1 MNFGS
6 LALTFLMIGSIN
18 SQAEQGG
25 RIAHLENALLAPCCY
40 REPVSRHQSEEAAA
54 LRSEI
59 TKWVAEGKSDREIL
73 EYCKA
78 RYGLAV
84 LAEPDGIASQV
95 VYGTPIIALFSATFG
110 LIWLIRK
117 WAFQG
122 FRNGCTTR
130 KLHHDHPPSDSEVPE
145 EFRRRIEIELRGL
158 D

>member
-40 REPVSRHQSEEAAA
+40 REPVSRHQSEEAVA
-54 LRSEI
+54 LRAEI
-59 TKWVAEGKSDREIL
+59 TKWVTEGKSDREIL
-73 EYCKA
+73 DYCKA

-84 LAEPDGIASQV
+84 LAEPDGRASQI
-95 VYGTPIIALFSATFG
+95 VYGIPIIVLFSAAVG

-117 WAFQG
+117 WACQG
-122 FRNGCTTR
+122 SRTGRNTR
-130 KLHHDHPPSDSEVPE
+130 QLHQDHAPSNTEVPE
-145 EFRRRIEIELRGL
+145 EYRRRIEVELRGL
-158 D
+158 N